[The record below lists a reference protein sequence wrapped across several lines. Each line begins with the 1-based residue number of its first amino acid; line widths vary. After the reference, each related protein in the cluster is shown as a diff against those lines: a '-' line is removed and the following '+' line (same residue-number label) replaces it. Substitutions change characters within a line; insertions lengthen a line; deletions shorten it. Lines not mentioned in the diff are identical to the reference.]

1 MPSFFVRPKPYA
13 RLGVQNHIMKKHIA
27 LGLVASTL
35 FLAGC
40 CTNHHVTRW
49 EYEEVRSLEQVNK
62 AAADGWTVV
71 DFSAHTRTDVYS
83 SGTTYTDVKTYLLKR
98 PKQ

>member
-1 MPSFFVRPKPYA
+1 
-13 RLGVQNHIMKKHIA
+13 MKKHIA

-40 CTNHHVTRW
+40 CTTHNVTKW
-49 EYEEVRSLEQVNK
+49 EYKEVTSLEQVNK

-71 DFSAHTRTDVYS
+71 DLSAHTRTDVYS
-83 SGTTYTDVKTYLLKR
+83 SGPTYSEVTIYLLKR

>member
-1 MPSFFVRPKPYA
+1 
-13 RLGVQNHIMKKHIA
+13 MKKHNA

-40 CTNHHVTRW
+40 CTTHHVTRW
-49 EYEEVRSLEQVNK
+49 EFEEVSSLEQVNK
-62 AAADGWTVV
+62 AAADGWIVTS
-71 DFSAHTRTDVYS
+71 FSAHTRTDTYS
-83 SGTTYTDVKTYLLKR
+83 SGPVNRDVEIYLLKR